1 MRTTK
6 EYVFESSKERLE
18 EMIPFI
24 LDSIKNSE
32 QLSNEV
38 VEELMNTINRYRL
51 NHIQIPIVNKA

>member
-24 LDSIKNSE
+24 LDNIKNSE
-32 QLSNEV
+32 QLSNGV
-38 VEELMNTINRYRL
+38 VEELMNTINKYRL

>member
-6 EYVFESSKERLE
+6 EYAFESSKERLE

-38 VEELMNTINRYRL
+38 VEELMNTINKYRL
-51 NHIQIPIVNKA
+51 NHIQIPIVKQ

>member
-24 LDSIKNSE
+24 LDVIKNSE
-32 QLSNEV
+32 QLSNGV
-38 VEELMNTINRYRL
+38 VEELMNTINKYRL
-51 NHIQIPIVNKA
+51 NHIQIPIVKQ